1 MGRADP
7 DRSGHPAAATAGTLD
22 SGAPAAGQPG
32 QARGQAES
40 GSAGARPAGAAA
52 ATRPQQAATGAA
64 RLRGGLRGPVA
75 RQAGIL
81 LCFIAAGV
89 VATIPL
95 AANLAGR
102 IPAARDPASY
112 VWDFWW
118 VAHQVT
124 HLGNPW
130 FTPMMAAP
138 VGVQLGF
145 HT

>member
-22 SGAPAAGQPG
+22 SGEQAAEATGQT
-32 QARGQAES
+32 QEQAES
-40 GSAGARPAGAAA
+40 GPAEQAGARPSRIGAAVPHPRLA
-52 ATRPQQAATGAA
+52 VTGSTGA
-64 RLRGGLRGPVA
+64 RGVLRSPVA
-75 RQAGIL
+75 RHIGIL
-81 LCFIAAGV
+81 LCFIVAGAL
-89 VATIPL
+89 ATIPL

-124 HLGNPW
+124 
-130 FTPMMAAP
+130 
-138 VGVQLGF
+138 
-145 HT
+145 